1 VIAGLSRFIARL
13 RAVFTKRALDE
24 DLNEELAHH
33 LELLTEDN
41 LKAGMAP
48 EEARRQACIAMGGL
62 EQAREL
68 HREARGFI

>member
-1 VIAGLSRFIARL
+1 MIAALFRLVARSRALI
-13 RAVFTKRALDE
+13 TKRALDE

-48 EEARRQACIAMGGL
+48 
-62 EQAREL
+62 
-68 HREARGFI
+68 